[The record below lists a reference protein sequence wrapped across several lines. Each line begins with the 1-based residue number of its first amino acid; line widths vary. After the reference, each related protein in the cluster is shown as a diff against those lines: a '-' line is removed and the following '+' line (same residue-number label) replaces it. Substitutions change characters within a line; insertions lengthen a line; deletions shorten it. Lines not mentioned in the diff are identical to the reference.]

1 GKTGVPGFVLGME
14 TVYNKYGSMD
24 WGALIQPSIE
34 YAENGFTI
42 SASFARHL
50 QSSHSKLKSKYQPQF
65 YNGSLLLKEGETIV
79 QHDLAET
86 YRLIQRYGS
95 TVFYHGAL
103 TDHIISAVG
112 NKLTQE
118 DFNNYQVKERDA
130 VVGTYMGGK
139 IVSAPAP
146 FSGTTL
152 IQMLE
157 IAERV
162 ELGTYEND
170 IVRYATLMG
179 SISSV
184 TLKDRLKNICDP
196 EYHTVPSDLL
206 SEAHIADLT
215 AKVASG
221 NPEYLEP
228 DNEHESTTHIS
239 IIDSNGMMVSVTN
252 TLSDFF
258 GYGVYTDGFFLN
270 NTMKT
275 SSDGVTARNYC
286 KQGQRPR
293 SFAMPTFIFGEDGSK
308 VALGSSGGDR
318 IPQVVAQIIIRY
330 FEGEDLQE
338 ACDKPRLVMNGYLYW
353 IEDSSVIDPDG
364 KLASRF
370 GRMSFSSREY
380 FGAFNAV
387 GVRADGTAFGAS
399 DQRRY
404 GSFAAEETDG

>member
-1 GKTGVPGFVLGME
+1 
-14 TVYNKYGSMD
+14 
-24 WGALIQPSIE
+24 
-34 YAENGFTI
+34 
-42 SASFARHL
+42 
-50 QSSHSKLKSKYQPQF
+50 
-65 YNGSLLLKEGETIV
+65 
-79 QHDLAET
+79 
-86 YRLIQRYGS
+86 
-95 TVFYHGAL
+95 
-103 TDHIISAVG
+103 
-112 NKLTQE
+112 
-118 DFNNYQVKERDA
+118 
-130 VVGTYMGGK
+130 MGGK

-353 IEDSSVIDPDG
+353 IEDSSVVLG
-364 KLASRF
+364 YMYL
-370 GRMSFSSREY
+370 M
-380 FGAFNAV
+380 
-387 GVRADGTAFGAS
+387 
-399 DQRRY
+399 
-404 GSFAAEETDG
+404 AEEQGVGSCWVQMRMRKDEEGNDAEQNAREILGVELPWRMVGIMALGMPAEEKKAYSLDELKWEKVHR